1 MIRTFINK
9 DFMPIAINIR
19 NKKILLIGGGQV
31 ALHKMASL
39 QQYLAELHVLAIHVC
54 EEIKKQPVWYCEKAY
69 ERNDLGGAFL
79 VYACTNIKSLNELI
93 YNDCQELGIL
103 VNVVDNPLL
112 CDFVSPAIY
121 KKDYLSVAVS
131 SNARDVYKS
140 IEVRNKIKTILEND
154 HSFQI

>member
-1 MIRTFINK
+1 MIRSFINK

-19 NKKILLIGGGQV
+19 NQRILLIGGGHV
-31 ALHKMASL
+31 ALHKIASL
-39 QQYLAELHVLAIHVC
+39 RQYQAELHVLAIHVS
-54 EEIKKQPVWYCEKAY
+54 EEIKNQQISYTEKSY
-69 ERNDLGGAFL
+69 ERNDLIGAFL
-79 VYACTNIKSLNELI
+79 VYACTNIKLLNELI
-93 YNDCQELGIL
+93 YSDCQELGIL

-154 HSFQI
+154 LTLQI

>member
-1 MIRTFINK
+1 MIRTHIDK

-31 ALHKMASL
+31 ALHKIASL
-39 QQYLAELHVLAIHVC
+39 RQYHADLHVLAINVC
-54 EEIKKQPVWYCEKAY
+54 EEIKNQPVWFTEKIY
-69 ERNDLGGAFL
+69 ERNDLNGAFL
-79 VYACTNIKSLNELI
+79 VYACTNIKSLNELV
-93 YNDCQELGIL
+93 YNDCQDLGIL

-121 KKDYLSVAVS
+121 KREYLSVAVS

-140 IEVRNKIKTILEND
+140 IEVRNKIKSILEND
-154 HSFQI
+154 HTFQI